1 MKKRFWERLG
11 LSVLFSMVMLY
22 ILLITAIIVGGIYFF
37 LVARGPLS
45 LGQYSRPLFPV
56 VVVLIASVLVGT
68 LVSYFLSRFPLRP
81 LRNVI
86 RATNR
91 LAAGDFSVRLNLNWS
106 PEAAELSQSFNRM
119 AQELGNTEL
128 LRSDFVNSFSHEFKT
143 PIVSIKGFAEML
155 KYGDLSPEE
164 REEYLDI
171 IIRESGRLSTL
182 ATNVLALTKV
192 EKQTIVTDK
201 SRFNAG
207 EQIRRSLILLQQKW
221 EEKELEVALEGED
234 IFLWGNEEMLDQVWL
249 NLLDNAVKFAPR
261 GAQVE
266 IRMIRLEQTAQFM
279 FRNQGEAVR
288 PEILERV
295 FDKFYQGDPSH
306 AAAGNGLGLTL
317 VRRIT
322 ELHGGS
328 VTARSDDSG
337 TCFAVELP
345 LKAPEE
351 TNGDLKQKR
360 LP

>member
-1 MKKRFWERLG
+1 MKKHFWERFG

-22 ILLITAIIVGGIYFF
+22 ILIITAVIVGGAYFF
-37 LVARGPLS
+37 LIIRGHLS
-45 LGQYSRPLFPV
+45 FMQYGRPLFPV
-56 VVVLIASVLVGT
+56 VVLLITSVLVGT
-68 LVSYFLSRFPLRP
+68 LVSYCFSRFPLRP

-86 RATNR
+86 RAINR
-91 LAAGDFSVRLNLNWS
+91 LADGDFSVRLNLNWS
-106 PEAAELSQSFNRM
+106 PEAVELSRSFNRM

-155 KYGDLSPEE
+155 KYGDLSPAE

-201 SRFNAG
+201 TFFNAG

-221 EEKELEVALEGED
+221 EEKVLEVGLEGED
-234 IFLWGNEEMLDQVWL
+234 VCLWGNEEMLDQVWL
-249 NLLDNAVKFAPR
+249 NLLDNAVKFSPR

-266 IRMIRLEQTAQFM
+266 ISMAQEGETARFV
-279 FRNQGEAVR
+279 FRNEGDAVDAAV
-288 PEILERV
+288 LERI
-295 FDKFYQGDPSH
+295 FDKFYQADPSH
-306 AAAGNGLGLTL
+306 ATAGNGLGLTL

-322 ELHGGS
+322 ELHGGR
-328 VTARSDDSG
+328 VTAASG
-337 TCFAVELP
+337 DAGTSFTVELP

-351 TNGDLKQKR
+351 KHTESKQKR